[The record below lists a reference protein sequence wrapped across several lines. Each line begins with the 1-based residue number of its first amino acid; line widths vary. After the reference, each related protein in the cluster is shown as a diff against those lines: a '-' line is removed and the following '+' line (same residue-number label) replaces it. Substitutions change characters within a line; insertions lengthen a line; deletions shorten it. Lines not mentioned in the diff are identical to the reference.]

1 MATSDERLRI
11 LKLIEQG
18 HVKADEGAQLLEAL
32 EERPERGRGSTRQQ
46 TLRIRVSDISNHRQ
60 KINVVIPVSLID
72 IGMKLGARLFPHGG
86 GPTIEDIRRTI
97 DSGIT
102 GRVFDIQDL
111 DEGERLEL
119 FIE

>member
-1 MATSDERLRI
+1 
-11 LKLIEQG
+11 EQG

-86 GPTIEDIRRTI
+86 GPTIEAIRRTI

-102 GRVFDIQDL
+102 DLLFEISKFDEDVCLVIV
-111 DEGERLEL
+111 
-119 FIE
+119 IV